1 MEWCRGPSP
10 LQSVV
15 PHCLD
20 RRVSIDV
27 TRTQVMAYRIAA
39 TGLGR
44 ATAARP
50 SELPVLRLGV
60 QDTPYGTA
68 RLALAARTTG
78 PLNDDALALVWA
90 ARDAPHLHRRGEI
103 AAVARALWPLSDADA
118 TARITN
124 PRIAEGARLGLAAF
138 TTAAEAL
145 RAVVTGPMP
154 KGEVSREVSARIPES
169 LTYDCKPCGARHI
182 SGHLFQLVGAA
193 AGVEVRPAGRATVL
207 APLAGRGPIPEA
219 AAGTTALV
227 RTYLELLGP
236 ATPGDV
242 AAYIGA
248 AKTHLAPAWPDG
260 GLAEVRV
267 DGRRAW
273 IPEDRVADLLAAP
286 EPDQVRLLTV
296 RDPLLQARDRDVLV
310 PDRER
315 QKRLWTPLGAPGAVL
330 AHGEIAGTWR
340 AKGAGK
346 TVTVTVTP
354 FARLPAGV
362 RAAVEEEAQVVAA
375 ARGSASARVIVE

>member
-1 MEWCRGPSP
+1 MM
-10 LQSVV
+10 
-15 PHCLD
+15 
-20 RRVSIDV
+20 RVSIDV
-27 TRTQVMAYRIAA
+27 TRAQVMAYRIAA

-50 SELPVLRLGV
+50 SDLPVLGLGV

-78 PLNDDALALVWA
+78 PIDDDALALVWA

-118 TARITN
+118 TARIMS

-182 SGHLFQLVGAA
+182 SGQLFQLVGAA
-193 AGVEVRPAGRATVL
+193 AGVEVRPAGRATEL

-219 AAGTTALV
+219 ASGTTALV

-236 ATPGDV
+236 ATPGDA

-248 AKTHLAPAWPDG
+248 TKTHLAPAWPDG
-260 GLAEVRV
+260 LAEVRV
-267 DGRRAW
+267 DGRRSW
-273 IPEDRVADLLAAP
+273 LPEERVADLLAAP

-315 QKRLWTPLGAPGAVL
+315 QKKLWAPLGAPGAVL
-330 AHGEIAGTWR
+330 ARGEIAGTWR
-340 AKGAGK
+340 AKGSGR
-346 TVTVTVTP
+346 TVTITVTP
-354 FARLPAGV
+354 FTPLPAAV
-362 RAAVEEEAQVVAA
+362 RATVEDEAQVVAA
-375 ARGSASARVIVE
+375 ARGAASARVIVD